1 VQQIAQYA
9 DGLGPEKGI
18 IIDRD
23 SPRGAPRISGLVG
36 YAHAAGLQVHPY
48 TFRLDPGHVPDYA
61 TSFEDMLKLFYVDA
75 GVDGVFTDFP
85 DRAVAFLNNR

>member
-1 VQQIAQYA
+1 
-9 DGLGPEKGI
+9 
-18 IIDRD
+18 
-23 SPRGAPRISGLVG
+23 
-36 YAHAAGLQVHPY
+36 
-48 TFRLDPGHVPDYA
+48 VPDYA